1 MLQVVCFLA
10 LVVLV
15 SSVDVGGVG
24 ATVNNTISTVTGT
37 LNGLPISG
45 VLALLCSLL
54 PAVCDVL
61 KQHSPGGIMETV
73 TSMVGRAGERNE
85 CTAVLASSCSLV
97 CNYMQRWRLEVIF
110 LEPSPEP
117 LVELRVACR

>member
-45 VLALLCSLL
+45 VLRLLQFVISLVLALLCSLL

-73 TSMVGRAGERNE
+73 TSMVGRAGERNGDE
-85 CTAVLASSCSLV
+85 DTAT
-97 CNYMQRWRLEVIF
+97 
-110 LEPSPEP
+110 SPIWW
-117 LVELRVACR
+117 